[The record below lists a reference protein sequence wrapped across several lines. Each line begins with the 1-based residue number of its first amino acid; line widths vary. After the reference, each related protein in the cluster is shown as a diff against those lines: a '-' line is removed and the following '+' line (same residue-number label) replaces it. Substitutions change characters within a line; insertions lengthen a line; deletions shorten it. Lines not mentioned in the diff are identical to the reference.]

1 MNADRPSM
9 HKNIIRLLPEEGT
22 KRPRRVRQTAAVRKL
37 VIRLLPGIDDHLRA
51 ETRRRGDLSSMIIEA
66 INAFDLER
74 VRLVDL
80 SSETNIPTTTVA
92 LPKSIHAALKAL
104 AKTRAT
110 SMNVL
115 VNTAVAHWLAG
126 KNIIRLL

>member
-1 MNADRPSM
+1 
-9 HKNIIRLLPEEGT
+9 
-22 KRPRRVRQTAAVRKL
+22 
-37 VIRLLPGIDDHLRA
+37 
-51 ETRRRGDLSSMIIEA
+51 MIIEA
-66 INAFDLER
+66 INAVDLER

-115 VNTAVAHWLAG
+115 VNTAVAHWLAA

>member
-1 MNADRPSM
+1 MDADRPSM
-9 HKNIIRLLPEEGT
+9 NKNIIHLLPEEGT
-22 KRPRRVRQTAAVRKL
+22 KRPRRVRQSPAVRKL
-37 VIRLLPGIDDHLRA
+37 VIRLLPGVDDHLRA

-66 INAFDLER
+66 INAVDLER